1 MVCRNFILPEPASYV
16 FFCAVFNLRKLL
28 YIIQVDCRQRVHS
41 IKQSVTVCIIAEV
54 KCCFEHIPH
63 KLHDP
68 REHVRGM
75 VPCTHG
81 LSRSSVANVPRLL
94 LLCAF
99 LPARRFVAWNALR
112 LADDGDA
119 LDAVIDKLVVPVLP
133 QLRDDL
139 VRQLFL
145 QRSCIFNCHLES
157 S

>member
-1 MVCRNFILPEPASYV
+1 MVVKKQLLRPRFSLRCFIIFAPSAHIAGCCV
-16 FFCAVFNLRKLL
+16 ICARITGCV
-28 YIIQVDCRQRVHS
+28 I
-41 IKQSVTVCIIAEV
+41 TEV
-54 KCCFEHIPH
+54 KRCFEHIPH

-119 LDAVIDKLVVPVLP
+119 LDAAIDKLVVPVLP
-133 QLRDDL
+133 QSRDGL
-139 VRQLFL
+139 VLQLFL

>member
-1 MVCRNFILPEPASYV
+1 M
-16 FFCAVFNLRKLL
+16 
-28 YIIQVDCRQRVHS
+28 HS

-112 LADDGDA
+112 LADDGDD

-133 QLRDDL
+133 QLRDGL

>member
-1 MVCRNFILPEPASYV
+1 MKSVMRDQIVTLIENEGVTHFI
-16 FFCAVFNLRKLL
+16 
-28 YIIQVDCRQRVHS
+28 
-41 IKQSVTVCIIAEV
+41 
-54 KCCFEHIPH
+54 
-63 KLHDP
+63 
-68 REHVRGM
+68 
-75 VPCTHG
+75 
-81 LSRSSVANVPRLL
+81 NVPRLL

-133 QLRDDL
+133 QLRDGL

>member
-1 MVCRNFILPEPASYV
+1 MNETSNKLRIFIINMAAQSLGELQEAEIISKV
-16 FFCAVFNLRKLL
+16 NDTVENMLDLFFV
-28 YIIQVDCRQRVHS
+28 
-41 IKQSVTVCIIAEV
+41 
-54 KCCFEHIPH
+54 
-63 KLHDP
+63 
-68 REHVRGM
+68 G
-75 VPCTHG
+75 THG

-119 LDAVIDKLVVPVLP
+119 LDAVIDKLVVPILP
-133 QLRDDL
+133 QLRDGL

-145 QRSCIFNCHLES
+145 QRFCIFNCHLES

>member
-1 MVCRNFILPEPASYV
+1 MTAP
-16 FFCAVFNLRKLL
+16 
-28 YIIQVDCRQRVHS
+28 QRVHS

>member
-1 MVCRNFILPEPASYV
+1 M
-16 FFCAVFNLRKLL
+16 
-28 YIIQVDCRQRVHS
+28 
-41 IKQSVTVCIIAEV
+41 
-54 KCCFEHIPH
+54 
-63 KLHDP
+63 
-68 REHVRGM
+68 
-75 VPCTHG
+75 PCTHG

-133 QLRDDL
+133 QLRDGL

-145 QRSCIFNCHLES
+145 QRSCIFILILN
-157 S
+157 

>member
-1 MVCRNFILPEPASYV
+1 M
-16 FFCAVFNLRKLL
+16 
-28 YIIQVDCRQRVHS
+28 
-41 IKQSVTVCIIAEV
+41 
-54 KCCFEHIPH
+54 
-63 KLHDP
+63 
-68 REHVRGM
+68 
-75 VPCTHG
+75 PCTRG

-133 QLRDDL
+133 QLRDGL